1 MEERVHSNQTQT
13 RMKTHVRSFTHESH
27 PALFLAAPLSG
38 SDLHHSMNKAAER
51 GGKVGRGERGE
62 RGKGGGD
69 GGGDG
74 RAGDGCGEKGE
85 TLVNPEK

>member
-1 MEERVHSNQTQT
+1 MEERVQSNQAQT

-51 GGKVGRGERGE
+51 GGKVGRKGRKGRERG
-62 RGKGGGD
+62 RG
-69 GGGDG
+69 
-74 RAGDGCGEKGE
+74 AGDGCGEKGE